1 MWKLVKNLFN
11 KFILRTNSLQQAEP
25 SLPPS
30 LMALQSLRL
39 TLPQG
44 NFSRFLYHKRHAGR
58 DDVEAPTLF
67 VVNVP
72 ELFSEGELAAV
83 YAPFGNVTAVK
94 FGEFGGKGPAFAHVI
109 FDEEAAVDRA
119 LASEHE
125 SSVAPAAEEVL
136 GLEKWMAGS
145 LVKAERDAL
154 RDEADDFMNSYDEAE
169 AEVRRAKAEWGG
181 GKCGEGREAT
191 VVCMCLHV
199 CMGAAACQCGLFH
212 SERVHLSE
220 GPTAGGL
227 PRGAAHTRSFSRSL
241 PLFPP
246 HPSPNT
252 LLCLSS
258 PPSPPS
264 RLL

>member
-1 MWKLVKNLFN
+1 MDFSKLVKSI
-11 KFILRTNSLQQAEP
+11 KTSLDLSSA
-25 SLPPS
+25 LPPPV
-30 LMALQSLRL
+30 MALQSLRL

-145 LVKAERDAL
+145 LVRAERDAL
-154 RDEADDFMNSYDEAE
+154 RDEADDFMNRYDEAE

-181 GKCGEGREAT
+181 G
-191 VVCMCLHV
+191 
-199 CMGAAACQCGLFH
+199 
-212 SERVHLSE
+212 
-220 GPTAGGL
+220 
-227 PRGAAHTRSFSRSL
+227 
-241 PLFPP
+241 
-246 HPSPNT
+246 
-252 LLCLSS
+252 
-258 PPSPPS
+258 
-264 RLL
+264 